1 MEPVCLTRV
10 SLEDVIDRWNVNPDE
25 VDLDA
30 VVEIMTDSPAFW
42 DLYWMLLDFAVEELH
57 PEAERIKNEEVEDA
71 ATD

>member
-1 MEPVCLTRV
+1 
-10 SLEDVIDRWNVNPDE
+10 LEDVIDRWNVNPDE